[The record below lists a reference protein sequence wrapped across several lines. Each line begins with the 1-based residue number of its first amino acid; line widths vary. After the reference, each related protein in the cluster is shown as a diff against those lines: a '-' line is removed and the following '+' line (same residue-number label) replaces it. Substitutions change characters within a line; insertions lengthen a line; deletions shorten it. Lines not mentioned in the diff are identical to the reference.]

1 MATSDSSEP
10 DLTELEEE
18 LKELI
23 VDGLVLEDVT
33 PEDIDADEP
42 LFGSGVGLDSVDALE
57 LVMLLQK
64 EYGINISNPE
74 EETKE
79 QFESIR
85 TLAKFVHHKTKE

>member
-1 MATSDSSEP
+1 MPTSDASEP

-23 VDGLVLEDVT
+23 VDGLVLEEVT

-42 LFGSGVGLDSVDALE
+42 LFGTGVGLDSVDALE

-85 TLAKFVHHKTKE
+85 TLAKFVHQKTKE

>member
-1 MATSDSSEP
+1 MSTSHSP
-10 DLTELEEE
+10 QNDLSGLEDE

-33 PEDIDADEP
+33 PEDIDAEDP
-42 LFGSGVGLDSVDALE
+42 LFGNGVGLDSVDALE

-85 TLAKFVHHKTKE
+85 TLAKFVHQKTQE